1 MLVFYL
7 MFRFQTR
14 VITPQRALSYIIW
27 LVHLCSEHF
36 LKEISVILLALYV
49 HKCSV
54 LTFNRYEEKIKFTH
68 QILE

>member
-7 MFRFQTR
+7 MFTFQTR
-14 VITPQRALSYIIW
+14 VVTPQRATSYIIY

-36 LKEISVILLALYV
+36 LKEIYVIFLALYV

-54 LTFNRYEEKIKFTH
+54 LTFNRHEEKLNSLIKF
-68 QILE
+68 